1 MESIQILTVLCSIRS
16 ALTTWD
22 QNSNSIMNIQFL
34 LNPATREVPLEPPA
48 AEEEM
53 PQPDRASGRKPGTAP
68 KQIHES
74 AVTTRASSQE
84 RHRQQRSYPRE
95 FNIMVLKWWY
105 NHRVPQGI
113 NESQPGTLRAPLLKE
128 VASRYQVPI
137 TTLHNWRVN
146 EEKIVASRKGQRK
159 APPNGHSL
167 CHWPELEQA
176 LYQKYR
182 KRREGHVTCT
192 PPS

>member
-1 MESIQILTVLCSIRS
+1 MESIQILTVLCSILF

-22 QNSNSIMNIQFL
+22 QNSNSTMNIEFL
-34 LNPATREVPLEPPA
+34 LNLATREVPLEPPA
-48 AEEEM
+48 AEQEM
-53 PQPDRASGRKPGTAP
+53 PQPDHGRKPGTPP

-74 AVTTRASSQE
+74 AVTTQAFGQE
-84 RHRQQRSYPRE
+84 HNRQQRSYSRE
-95 FNIMVLKWWY
+95 FKIMVLKWWY

-128 VASRYQVPI
+128 VASRRYQVPI

-159 APPNGHSL
+159 VSPNKHSL

-176 LYQKYR
+176 LYQKYG
-182 KRREGHVTCT
+182 RRRDEGKAVRRG
-192 PPS
+192 